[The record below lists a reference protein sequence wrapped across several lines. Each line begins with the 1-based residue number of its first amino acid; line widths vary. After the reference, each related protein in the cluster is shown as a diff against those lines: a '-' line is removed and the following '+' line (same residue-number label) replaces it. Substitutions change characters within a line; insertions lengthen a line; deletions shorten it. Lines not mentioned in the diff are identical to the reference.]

1 MKRLLAALLIF
12 LTLCGCQQA
21 GQQETSD
28 DPLPQQ
34 TRKEV
39 SFLAAGDNL
48 IHGLIYE
55 SGLQEDG
62 SYAFEEMYARV
73 KPQIAAADVAVL
85 NQETVCGGSELGLS
99 SYPAFNSPVEIL
111 DAAADAGFDWLTTS
125 TNHAMDLGE
134 QAIVNQLQHIRTHH
148 PQMVV
153 TGTHDSE
160 QDAGQLRVIVRND
173 VRIGMLSYTYGH
185 NGIALPDGKEYL
197 VDLIDVE
204 KIAADLAALNE
215 VSDVQIVGMH
225 WGSEYQFEPDEQQR
239 DLAQQ
244 LSDMGADVI
253 IGTHPHVLQ
262 PIEVISGEQGNDTL
276 VLYSLG
282 NFVSAQDVNSRMLG
296 GMAKWTLVYEP
307 QTKAVSIE
315 DVRFE
320 PTVMFFDAAGKDVQ
334 VWPLSQYDDTL
345 AARHLLSQQG
355 EDMSKRYFTDLCR
368 EIMGGM
374 MEEEDE
380 DVRAK
385 SDRI

>member
-1 MKRLLAALLIF
+1 
-12 LTLCGCQQA
+12 
-21 GQQETSD
+21 
-28 DPLPQQ
+28 
-34 TRKEV
+34 
-39 SFLAAGDNL
+39 
-48 IHGLIYE
+48 
-55 SGLQEDG
+55 
-62 SYAFEEMYARV
+62 
-73 KPQIAAADVAVL
+73 
-85 NQETVCGGSELGLS
+85 
-99 SYPAFNSPVEIL
+99 
-111 DAAADAGFDWLTTS
+111 
-125 TNHAMDLGE
+125 
-134 QAIVNQLQHIRTHH
+134 
-148 PQMVV
+148 
-153 TGTHDSE
+153 
-160 QDAGQLRVIVRND
+160 
-173 VRIGMLSYTYGH
+173 
-185 NGIALPDGKEYL
+185 
-197 VDLIDVE
+197 
-204 KIAADLAALNE
+204 
-215 VSDVQIVGMH
+215 
-225 WGSEYQFEPDEQQR
+225 
-239 DLAQQ
+239 
-244 LSDMGADVI
+244 MGADVI